1 MVILLHSCILACEAN
16 PTTICEKAAL
26 STTRM
31 IAMSTAITADPSPLR
46 LAGGL
51 DDAEHYEI
59 IDGRRVELPPM
70 SALATIVASNL
81 NTAIDSFA
89 KHHRLGRAVVGCLIK
104 LPPPVNRSRRP
115 DVAFASFQRWAAD
128 RPLPLEEIAWEV
140 VPDLAVEV
148 ISPTDLG
155 EDLLEKIEE
164 YFRAGVRQVWVVYPR
179 LRMIQ
184 IYESLQVI
192 RGLTASDE
200 LSGGAILPEY
210 RLPVK
215 SLFE

>member
-1 MVILLHSCILACEAN
+1 MNI
-16 PTTICEKAAL
+16 
-26 STTRM
+26 
-31 IAMSTAITADPSPLR
+31 AITADPSPLR
-46 LAGGL
+46 LADDL

-81 NTAIDSFA
+81 GAEIGSFA
-89 KHHRLGRAVVGCLIK
+89 KHHRLGRAVVECLIQ
-104 LPPPVNRSRRP
+104 LPLPVSRNRRP
-115 DVAFASFQRWAAD
+115 DVAFVSFHRWAAD
-128 RPLPLEEIAWEV
+128 RPLPLEDNAWEV

-148 ISPTDLG
+148 ISPTDPG
-155 EDLLEKIEE
+155 EDILEKIEE

-179 LRMIQ
+179 IRMIQ
-184 IYESLQVI
+184 VYESLQVI
-192 RGLTASDE
+192 RGLTAADE
-200 LSGGAILPEY
+200 LSGGTILPEF